1 MYERVAPLLD
11 LVVLGEQAVHRAFRS
26 EVLSLAKEH
35 GDDLCGRQIS
45 AALLVQNVEDRL
57 LLIERARAR
66 RRRPRQLRRDG
77 FLPAIER
84 RHRQP
89 ERGQDRDDAGHRHDV
104 SGGVH
109 ESLSSSS
116 GLFSGMP
123 SIEATFFWTSMM
135 ASCCFS
141 LVSSRRSRSFSS
153 ASGLFVGLRPR
164 F

>member
-11 LVVLGEQAVHRAFRS
+11 LVVLGERAVHRAFRS
-26 EVLSLAKEH
+26 EVLSLAEAH

-57 LLIERARAR
+57 LLIERERAGVGR
-66 RRRPRQLRRDG
+66 GSFGAMGFFLRSNVATDSPSAA
-77 FLPAIER
+77 F
-84 RHRQP
+84 
-89 ERGQDRDDAGHRHDV
+89 DRDDAGHRHDV